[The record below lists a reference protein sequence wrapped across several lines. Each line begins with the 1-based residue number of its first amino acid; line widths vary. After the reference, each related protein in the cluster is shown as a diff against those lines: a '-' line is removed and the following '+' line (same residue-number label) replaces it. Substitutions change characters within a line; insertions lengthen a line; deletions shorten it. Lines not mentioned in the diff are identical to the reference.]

1 MSYGRRGLKSCE
13 GINFRDFARLYDFGD
28 NMVNFRKYLQQS
40 KDMKYEALSS
50 KRESE
55 PNPYSCN
62 YSPCSGHK
70 YCEHAHCILDPE
82 WLRKDKCE
90 TILRNKIKTEESYL
104 QNGKGTVGYDMK
116 SVYMNVLKLKKE
128 LKDLLGEG

>member
-1 MSYGRRGLKSCE
+1 
-13 GINFRDFARLYDFGD
+13 
-28 NMVNFRKYLQQS
+28 MVNFRKYLQQS

-55 PNPYSCN
+55 SNPYSCN

-70 YCEHAHCILDPE
+70 YCEHPDHCILDDDWIAKE
-82 WLRKDKCE
+82 AEVAK
-90 TILRNKIKTEESYL
+90 LRNCLEREMSYL